1 VADETDKGPI
11 SITLTAWIIA
21 AIGICSATWFIHFYH
36 EHEFWLAFMVGLH
49 NTLFDVLFIGV
60 LIFWLNKRVENRI
73 EIRRYREELRV
84 WKGQGTPEA
93 KNRLELFIGRLN
105 ELGTFDVP
113 MPNSIMTEINLTGT
127 SLVGSDLSGSNL
139 YRAILN
145 KADLRKTCLD
155 NSDLKNASLA
165 KADLRQASL
174 LGANLDYADLRES
187 QLQGANF
194 FGAKI
199 QNVQWDGATWDDRT
213 IFPYPLTDLV
223 KRKMIYSPRSK
234 HGVFS
239 QLTAI
244 LKGRGKPAGPDSG

>member
-1 VADETDKGPI
+1 MAGETDKGPI

-21 AIGICSATWFIHFYH
+21 AIGICSATWFIRFYH
-36 EHEFWLAFMVGLH
+36 EHDFWLAFMVGLH

-73 EIRRYREELRV
+73 EIRRYLEELRV
-84 WKGQGTPEA
+84 WKGQGTLEA

-105 ELGTFDVP
+105 DLGTFDVP
-113 MPNSIMTEINLTGT
+113 MPNSMMIEINLTGM

-139 YRAILN
+139 YGAILN
-145 KADLRKTCLD
+145 SADLRKTRLD
-155 NSDLKNASLA
+155 NADLKNASLA

-174 LGANLDYADLRES
+174 LGANLDYADLRET

-194 FGAKI
+194 TGARI
-199 QNVQWDGATWDDRT
+199 QNVRWDSATWDDRT

-223 KRKMIYSPRSK
+223 KRKMTYLPRSE
-234 HGVFS
+234 HGVLS
-239 QLTAI
+239 QLTQI
-244 LKGRGKPAGPDSG
+244 LKGREKPPGRDS